1 MMKDYFKLFDF
12 QVTFDIDEQELTN
25 RYYSLTREHH
35 PDNFAMSDPDKQLEA
50 IQKTSLL
57 NEGYKVLKN
66 SDLRMR
72 HVLELSGIGF
82 EEGKEKVSQE
92 FLMEMMDLNELIME
106 FQFDPQDSIKKG
118 IFLQL
123 ETLEKS
129 MELDIK
135 DILYNFDSASTN
147 IMTLNIIK
155 DYYLK
160 RKYIQRIRNNFQKT

>member
-1 MMKDYFKLFDF
+1 MKDYFKIFDF
-12 QVTFDIDEQELTN
+12 QMTFDIDEEELTS
-25 RYYSLTREHH
+25 RYYSLTRNHH
-35 PDNFAMSDPDKQLEA
+35 PDNFTMSDSDKQLEA
-50 IQKTSLL
+50 IQKTSLI

-72 HVLELSGIGF
+72 HVLELSGISF

-106 FQFDPQDSIKKG
+106 FQFDPQDSVKKG
-118 IFLQL
+118 IILQL
-123 ETLEKS
+123 ETLDKS
-129 MELDIK
+129 MALDIK
-135 DILYNFDSASTN
+135 DILSNFDAASTN